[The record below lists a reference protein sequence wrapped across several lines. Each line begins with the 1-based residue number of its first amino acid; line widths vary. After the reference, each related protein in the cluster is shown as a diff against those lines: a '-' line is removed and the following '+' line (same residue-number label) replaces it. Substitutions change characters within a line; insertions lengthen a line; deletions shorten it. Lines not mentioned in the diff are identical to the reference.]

1 MIANALKSGANVFM
15 ADFEDSLSPTWDN
28 LMLGQVSLLSTNL
41 RKLHFESGGKHVF
54 ILILFLILLKYSVGP
69 DDKNLATLIVRPRG
83 WHLDEEHVYVD
94 NQPMSGALFDFGKF

>member
-54 ILILFLILLKYSVGP
+54 ILI
-69 DDKNLATLIVRPRG
+69 
-83 WHLDEEHVYVD
+83 
-94 NQPMSGALFDFGKF
+94 